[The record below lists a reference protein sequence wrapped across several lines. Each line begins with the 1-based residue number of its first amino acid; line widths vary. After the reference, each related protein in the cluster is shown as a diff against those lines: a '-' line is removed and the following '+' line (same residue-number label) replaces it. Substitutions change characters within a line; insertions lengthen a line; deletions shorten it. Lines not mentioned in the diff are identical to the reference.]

1 MHVFASVVIVSDLD
15 RALAFYEGKLGW
27 TVRTDNQLSP
37 DYRFVCVAPPGHS
50 TGIVLGLSQFYG
62 LPCPTPDSPTL
73 TNIYFASEDTR
84 ADFVRLS
91 ERGVRFSQEPE
102 ETPWGAWGALVVD
115 PDGNV
120 FFMSDGS

>member
-1 MHVFASVVIVSDLD
+1 
-15 RALAFYEGKLGW
+15 
-27 TVRTDNQLSP
+27 
-37 DYRFVCVAPPGHS
+37 
-50 TGIVLGLSQFYG
+50 
-62 LPCPTPDSPTL
+62 L

-102 ETPWGAWGALVVD
+102 ETPWGAWGARVVD